1 MESCACRIEKNDI
14 MKFGQEQ
21 INITRIKAVYNAL
34 GDIRNEVVF
43 VGGATIALYADR
55 STSDVRPTDDPLI
68 IT

>member
-1 MESCACRIEKNDI
+1 